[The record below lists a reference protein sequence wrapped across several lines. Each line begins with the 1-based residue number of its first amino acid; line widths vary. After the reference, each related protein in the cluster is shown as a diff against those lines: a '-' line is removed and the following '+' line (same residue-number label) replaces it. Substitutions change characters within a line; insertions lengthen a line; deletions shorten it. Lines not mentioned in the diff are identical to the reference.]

1 MNYQR
6 FLRSQSL
13 MVAAGSVV
21 FPFYL
26 LFIRNI
32 GESYSQFGWA
42 YGLFTLI
49 AACSYPVI
57 GKMTDCFGDKKMLL
71 VYTWGMS
78 TVMLIIPITTEI
90 WAIYVIQI
98 LMGFLG
104 AVQKTVEKTAL
115 SQHVKEMSHP
125 AGRSIGHYHLW
136 TSISSAAAIIGTG
149 YMIDFLTIGSL
160 FYLASLMFFTAGII
174 LSRGSKRLSD
184 KAEERQNADSK
195 TLPF

>member
-1 MNYQR
+1 MNYRR

-49 AACSYPVI
+49 AACSYPII
-57 GKMTDCFGDKKMLL
+57 GKLTDRFGDKRMLL

-78 TVMLIIPITTEI
+78 IVMLIIPITTSI
-90 WAIYVIQI
+90 GIIYVIQI

-104 AVQKTVEKTAL
+104 AVQKTVEKTAI
-115 SQHVKEMSHP
+115 SQHVKDKSNK
-125 AGRSIGHYHLW
+125 AGSSIGHYHLW
-136 TSISSAAAIIGTG
+136 TSISSATAIILTG
-149 YMIDFLTIGSL
+149 YLIDFLTIGSI
-160 FYLASLMFFTAGII
+160 FYLASIMFFIAGII
-174 LSRGSKRLSD
+174 ICKGRKTSKELIS
-184 KAEERQNADSK
+184 
-195 TLPF
+195 

>member
-49 AACSYPVI
+49 AACSYPFI
-57 GKMTDCFGDKKMLL
+57 GKMTDRFGNKKMLL

-78 TVMLIIPITTEI
+78 IVMLLIPITTEI

-104 AVQKTVEKTAL
+104 AVQKTVEKTAI
-115 SQHVKEMSHP
+115 SQHVKEMSHT
-125 AGRSIGHYHLW
+125 AGKSIGHYHLW
-136 TSISSAAAIIGTG
+136 TSISSAAAIILTG

-160 FYLASLMFFTAGII
+160 FYLASLMFFIAGIMVSK
-174 LSRGSKRLSD
+174 SRESVNLNG
-184 KAEERQNADSK
+184 EEEII
-195 TLPF
+195 